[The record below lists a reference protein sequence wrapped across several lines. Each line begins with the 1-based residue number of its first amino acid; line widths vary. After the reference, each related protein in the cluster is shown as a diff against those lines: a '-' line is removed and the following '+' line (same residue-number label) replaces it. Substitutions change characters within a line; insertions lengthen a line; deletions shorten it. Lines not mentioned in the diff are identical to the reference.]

1 MAAID
6 ISSDDLSSFHATHF
20 STSSMKHFS
29 QHFLGL
35 VEESYQEEEEEEED
49 DSLGYYEDGTKRT
62 LTDEQASVENLL
74 EVKYRTIAIFR
85 HSEIETL
92 LRDRRHAHETREI
105 TGEPVTEPAVEEGE
119 IEEGELGEDGPIINT
134 PAPQISNNHQPSKK
148 MTKKEKKARQAKEKG
163 FFKQNVKP
171 DLRKRTWDKV
181 EIGLE
186 NLDYDEMENATS
198 SGPSRSSQR
207 RRISYEDD

>member
-20 STSSMKHFS
+20 STSSTKHFS
-29 QHFLGL
+29 QQFLGP
-35 VEESYQEEEEEEED
+35 VEEPYQEEEED

-62 LTDEQASVENLL
+62 LTDEQAS
-74 EVKYRTIAIFR
+74 IAIFR

-92 LRDRRHAHETREI
+92 LRDRRHAYEAREI
-105 TGEPVTEPAVEEGE
+105 TGEPISEHAVEDGE
-119 IEEGELGEDGPIINT
+119 IEEGELGEDGPIIDT
-134 PAPQISNNHQPSKK
+134 PAPQSSNNHQPSKK
-148 MTKKEKKARQAKEKG
+148 MTKKEKKTRQAKERG

-181 EIGLE
+181 ESGLE
-186 NLDYDEMENATS
+186 NLDYDEMENAAS
-198 SGPSRSSQR
+198 SGPTRSTQR